1 VGALDVRCSSVR
13 AARNA
18 SSCTRRPHTSLSS
31 VSQHQALLPGC
42 LLIQS
47 SVDVSICNQ
56 YCWSSG
62 TSRNGSGLRHRRIS
76 SCGVARCSTSPA
88 QTLEKTSQPFR
99 RAPSSAA
106 PAQSVGLLALL
117 ISPGT
122 MPHRRSQASSICPC
136 HPAGTPGPFLRK
148 RGSSCLF
155 SGASPRSSSTLRL
168 PCRPSP
174 RSKQHSSRCVFLSPC
189 SSDLSWGP
197 CSTVDQK
204 HHLHVLAARQELLG
218 HS

>member
-1 VGALDVRCSSVR
+1 MPIAALQPRAIVAQRGATLELESAPLLESARSRNAPPGLVGTPRRLPFVGALDVRCSSVR

-155 SGASPRSSSTLRL
+155 SGVR
-168 PCRPSP
+168 
-174 RSKQHSSRCVFLSPC
+174 
-189 SSDLSWGP
+189 
-197 CSTVDQK
+197 
-204 HHLHVLAARQELLG
+204 LAAAR
-218 HS
+218 H